1 MSELDIFRD
10 KINSIDNELVRLL
23 NERMNLSIE
32 IGNYKKSKNMK
43 VFDKER
49 EEFLLNRLI
58 NLNGE
63 IKNNKI
69 DEEVIRKLW
78 DEIMNFSKSLQT

>member
-1 MSELDIFRD
+1 MSELDIYRD

-69 DEEVIRKLW
+69 DEEFIRKLW